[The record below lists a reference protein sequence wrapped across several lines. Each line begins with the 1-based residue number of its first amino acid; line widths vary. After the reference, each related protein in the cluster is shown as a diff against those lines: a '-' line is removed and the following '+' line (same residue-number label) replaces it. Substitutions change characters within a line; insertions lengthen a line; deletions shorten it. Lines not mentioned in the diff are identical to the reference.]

1 MKNKKYRT
9 LTTNEVRF
17 VTDIVIMWKV
27 TLDTLRNGDI
37 SREGARWQA
46 GRLSCARQLYR
57 WTSVKLNIDP
67 KQFRSIWLSVEI

>member
-17 VTDIVIMWKV
+17 VRDIVIMWKV
-27 TLDTLRNGDI
+27 TLDSIRHGDI
-37 SREGARWQA
+37 SREGSRWQA

-57 WTSVKLNIDP
+57 WTSVQIAIDP
-67 KQFRSIWLSVEI
+67 KQFRAIWLSVEI

>member
-9 LTTNEVRF
+9 LTANEVRF

-27 TLDTLRNGDI
+27 TLDSIRNGNI
-37 SREGARWQA
+37 SRENSRWQA
-46 GRLSCARQLYR
+46 GRLSCSRQLYR

>member
-9 LTTNEVRF
+9 LTANEVRF

-27 TLDTLRNGDI
+27 TLDSTRNGNI
-37 SREGARWQA
+37 SREMRDGRPGDCPARGNYTVDFGQN
-46 GRLSCARQLYR
+46 
-57 WTSVKLNIDP
+57 NIDP